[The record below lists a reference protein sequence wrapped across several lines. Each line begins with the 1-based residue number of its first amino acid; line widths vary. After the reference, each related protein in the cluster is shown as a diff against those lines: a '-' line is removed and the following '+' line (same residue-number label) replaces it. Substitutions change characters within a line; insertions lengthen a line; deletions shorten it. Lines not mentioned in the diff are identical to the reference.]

1 MKLMQLMT
9 YYWQTIYSRIKRRIV
24 LKYEGEGET
33 GYYQTPKRYA
43 GKIVHSSNE
52 TNIYIKEL
60 IDSKSPFLCC
70 RFGSVELYAMGVVDL
85 KVTYKYANALRELCN
100 NAGFFP
106 KSEKGMFDFAVLMR
120 NCCSSIDVLGI
131 WNVPFEHYYVRS
143 RTMKRAY
150 LTYLRYLEPWY
161 SSEPWTKA
169 LAGKRVLV
177 VHPFEKTIRK
187 QYLNREKLFDNKDIL
202 PEFEL
207 ITIKAVQ
214 TVAGECDNR
223 FSNWFQ
229 ALNWMY
235 EQTQN
240 VNYDIALIGCGAYG
254 LPLAE
259 KIKKCGKQAIHMG
272 GVLQILFGIK
282 GKRWDNDP
290 VVSKLYNEFWVRP
303 DISECP
309 QDANLVEE
317 GCYW

>member
-1 MKLMQLMT
+1 MRMII
-9 YYWQTIYSRIKRRIV
+9 YYWQNIYSRIKRRIV
-24 LKYEGEGET
+24 LKYEGNEEK
-33 GYYQTPKRYA
+33 GYYQTRKWYA
-43 GKIVHSSNE
+43 GRIVHSSNE
-52 TNIYIKEL
+52 TNIYIQNL
-60 IDSKSPFLCC
+60 IKSGKSFLCG
-70 RFGSVELYAMGVVDL
+70 RFGSVELYAMGVADL
-85 KVTYKYANALRELCN
+85 KIAKKYNNALYELCN

-106 KSEKGMFDFAVLMR
+106 KLETKMFEFSDLMK

-131 WNVPFEHYYVRS
+131 WNIPFEDYYIRKKS
-143 RTMKRAY
+143 MKHTY

-169 LAGKRVLV
+169 LTGKRVLV
-177 VHPFEKTIRK
+177 IHPFEKTIRM
-187 QYLNREKLFDNKDIL
+187 QYLKRDKLFRNKDIL

-214 TVAGECDNR
+214 TAAGECDNR
-223 FSNWFQ
+223 FSDWFE

-235 EQTQN
+235 EQTLN
-240 VNYDIALIGCGAYG
+240 FKYDIALIGCGAYG
-254 LPLAE
+254 LPLAA
-259 KIKKCGKQAIHMG
+259 KIKNDGKQVIHMG
-272 GVLQILFGIK
+272 GMLQILFGIK

-309 QDANLVEE
+309 QGANLVEE